1 MLPWKYGKEEGE
13 AKAAVGV
20 SAECLRGDLGRSL
33 VVADYP
39 RHDAAGVPELQG
51 IPGVLRRNRD
61 EHIRGS
67 SAEADRS
74 WKHPHPT
81 RPCGPAKTDLLAH
94 GERNQS
100 CAGNHGNGALGS

>member
-20 SAECLRGDLGRSL
+20 SAECLRGDIGRSL

-51 IPGVLRRNRD
+51 IPGVLRKNRYK
-61 EHIRGS
+61 HSGRPP
-67 SAEADRS
+67 AKADRS
-74 WKHPHPT
+74 WNHHHGA
-81 RPCGPAKTDLLAH
+81 RPIGRAQTDLLAH

-100 CAGNHGNGALGS
+100 CAGTHGNGALGS